1 MPQGGASSFPLH
13 THTPTH
19 PPLPPSS
26 RPYPGAAPLTG
37 RLQGGGAAGTR
48 MRGGGV
54 TKWRRAALG
63 KGRAGLE
70 VEGGGDGGR
79 GGEDPRWRRPVP
91 GSSSSSSSSSGR
103 GQDGGAW
110 PRGEGR
116 CRAPPPANT
125 PPSAPPSPSRAPPCL
140 PPPPRGKARMRRPK
154 MAEAVGRSGR
164 GCPRWRPP
172 RDPDAAA
179 RRGPPLPSPSAPVGS
194 RRSRTPGAASTRR
207 RRSLRPA
214 AAAPKGREGPARRA
228 DYWLLGAAILDA
240 SPPPATK
247 MAPPRTRMVAPNGPA
262 GQRACAAA
270 EGAVRR
276 MRIHPSAPPSLP
288 APPSPRM
295 RAALP

>member
-1 MPQGGASSFPLH
+1 MSGAP
-13 THTPTH
+13 PRQH
-19 PPLPPSS
+19 PPLSPAVS
-26 RPYPGAAPLTG
+26 L
-37 RLQGGGAAGTR
+37 
-48 MRGGGV
+48 
-54 TKWRRAALG
+54 
-63 KGRAGLE
+63 
-70 VEGGGDGGR
+70 
-79 GGEDPRWRRPVP
+79 PRSPV
-91 GSSSSSSSSSGR
+91 S
-103 GQDGGAW
+103 
-110 PRGEGR
+110 
-116 CRAPPPANT
+116 
-125 PPSAPPSPSRAPPCL
+125 